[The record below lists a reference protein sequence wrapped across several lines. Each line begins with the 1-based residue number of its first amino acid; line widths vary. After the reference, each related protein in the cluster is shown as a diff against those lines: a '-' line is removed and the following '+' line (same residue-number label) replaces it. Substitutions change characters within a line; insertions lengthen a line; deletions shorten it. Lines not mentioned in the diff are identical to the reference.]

1 MSSGKDYCLQLLD
14 GTVVRTPACCKKH
27 AFVKLILVITNSSMP
42 KMQLHKLFRELYE
55 AAVAEIVF
63 SYYVETTADRHMP

>member
-1 MSSGKDYCLQLLD
+1 
-14 GTVVRTPACCKKH
+14 
-27 AFVKLILVITNSSMP
+27 MP

-55 AAVAEIVF
+55 PAVAEIVL